1 MSICVA
7 LNLSDGVVMAVDSAT
22 TMFSAPGTI
31 SKVFLDADKLFQL
44 KTLRIGVATYG
55 VASLHGRTIG
65 SFISEFTSDKANADL
80 PELKLKEICER
91 LRRFFFGYYR
101 SFAEKIH
108 SKPFEEIADNLKGLL
123 GLVVG
128 GFSPGS
134 FQSELWEIQIPTHS
148 TEGSALQRNAPG
160 VYGMSWFASSIPI
173 NRYLQ
178 GLDPQMG
185 VKIRS
190 LFEGILGRA
199 LSQQE
204 TDKFAAVIKE
214 YEYQINYDGLPIQS
228 GIACAKF
235 LVDLVIGH
243 YTFVE
248 THPIV
253 GGKAKIGVVTYS
265 HEAFAILN

>member
-1 MSICVA
+1 
-7 LNLSDGVVMAVDSAT
+7 
-22 TMFSAPGTI
+22 
-31 SKVFLDADKLFQL
+31 LDL
-44 KTLRIGVATYG
+44 KA
-55 VASLHGRTIG
+55 
-65 SFISEFTSDKANADL
+65 
-80 PELKLKEICER
+80 ICER

-101 SFAEKIH
+101 SFGEKLH
-108 SKPFEEIADNLKGLL
+108 SKPFEEIPDNLKGLL

-134 FQSELWEIQIPTHS
+134 FQSEVWEIQIPTHS

-173 NRYLQ
+173 NINRYLQ

-199 LSQQE
+199 LSE
-204 TDKFAAVIKE
+204 EELDKFRAAIKE
-214 YEYQINYDGLPIQS
+214 YEYQINYEGLPIQS

-253 GGKAKIGVVTYS
+253 GGTTKIGVVTYS
-265 HEAFAILN
+265 HEAFAMLN

>member
-1 MSICVA
+1 M
-7 LNLSDGVVMAVDSAT
+7 NLSDGVVMAVDSAT
-22 TMFSAPGTI
+22 TMFSGPGAI
-31 SKVFLDADKLFQL
+31 SKVFLNADKLFQL
-44 KTLRIGVATYG
+44 GKLRVGIATYG
-55 VASLHGRTIG
+55 VAALHGRTIG
-65 SFISEFTSDKANADL
+65 SFISEFTGDKANADL
-80 PELKLKEICER
+80 PELNLKEICER
-91 LRRFFFGYYR
+91 LRKFFFGYYR

-108 SKPFEEIADNLKGLL
+108 SKPFEEIPDNLKGLL

-134 FQSELWEIQIPTHS
+134 FQSEVYEIQIPTHS

-190 LFEGILGRA
+190 LFEAILARA
-199 LSQQE
+199 LSQE
-204 TDKFAAVIKE
+204 EVDKFLAVIKE
-214 YEYQINYDGLPIQS
+214 HEYQINYEGLPIQS

-265 HEAFAILN
+265 HDAFAILN